1 MRLQVVQV
9 GPEVA
14 RDLAEARRRG
24 VIGLPREGARLLRE
38 VIYED
43 TPIFLCATDLGIE
56 GEEGYRLAVD
66 VEVYRPTNVYPKITG
81 AEMPPR
87 TIDRAA
93 FGGRF
98 PAQVAVEPWG
108 SRPERREGAT
118 RATNPT
124 QEPSWLRDFDGLR
137 SKRLRALLA
146 ELGER
151 S

>member
-1 MRLQVVQV
+1 M
-9 GPEVA
+9 
-14 RDLAEARRRG
+14 
-24 VIGLPREGARLLRE
+24 
-38 VIYED
+38 
-43 TPIFLCATDLGIE
+43 
-56 GEEGYRLAVD
+56 D

-108 SRPERREGAT
+108 SRPERRVASS

-124 QEPSWLRDFDGLR
+124 REPSWLRDFDGLR

-146 ELGER
+146 EATVDANGRPMPVALSREDALALAEELHRER
-151 S
+151 ALFAERRRERDGRERGVVAVAVEAARKRTKP

>member
-1 MRLQVVQV
+1 MY
-9 GPEVA
+9 PSTA

-98 PAQVAVEPWG
+98 PAQVAVERVG
-108 SRPERREGAT
+108 FETRAARRLVAARRIRRENRVGCAIST
-118 RATNPT
+118 VY
-124 QEPSWLRDFDGLR
+124 DR
-137 SKRLRALLA
+137 SVCARCWR
-146 ELGER
+146 R
-151 S
+151 RR